1 MDNLYRFGSV
11 EVVCEGYDYAD
22 DPYILK
28 GSCGLEYTLEL
39 TKEGQN
45 KNQGMMI
52 LIPLDGQWIY
62 EIYLIC
68 LQRAVIFYF
77 YLFIIYFCRWR

>member
-22 DPYILK
+22 DPHILK

-39 TKEGQN
+39 TKEGQT
-45 KNQGMMI
+45 KNQGM
-52 LIPLDGQWIY
+52 
-62 EIYLIC
+62 
-68 LQRAVIFYF
+68 
-77 YLFIIYFCRWR
+77 

>member
-11 EVVCEGYDYAD
+11 EVVCEGYDYPD

-45 KNQGMMI
+45 KNQGKI
-52 LIPLDGQWIY
+52 LILLDN

-68 LQRAVIFYF
+68 LQRKRKFGCGVEF
-77 YLFIIYFCRWR
+77 

>member
-11 EVVCEGYDYAD
+11 EVVCEGYDYPD

-45 KNQGMMI
+45 KNQGTYDMI
-52 LIPLDGQWIY
+52 LIPLDN
-62 EIYLIC
+62 EIYLIY
-68 LQRAVIFYF
+68 LQRAVIFYS
-77 YLFIIYFCRWR
+77 YLFIVYFYRWR